1 MKKVYIIGL
10 FSFATLAV
18 NAQKVNNEYKSR
30 IADVSAEYKSKPV
43 SEATEKVV
51 IWSNDFS
58 NAAQWNI
65 SNNTSDLQDWVITN
79 ISSTA
84 TGYNTGTWTEAGIT
98 VSNENGYAL
107 FDSDLVGTNGGTQ
120 DAFITTAQGV
130 NLSSYP
136 NVVLEFA
143 QRIRIWQTTESII
156 EVSNDGGTTWSQF
169 PINVGRPVSVPYEE
183 MVSVN
188 ITDDLITGLPAA
200 GGQANVLIRFRYI
213 GSWDYAWMIDDVKI
227 IEQPADDVKNSYA
240 YIAGVNNEGIEYGRT
255 PLDQVDDSYEVGG
268 NVVNFGVNDQ
278 NNVQIVADFGF
289 FSSNF
294 NLGTVISGDTVLYS
308 NVETP
313 TLAVGTYNGTYT
325 VTSTAETAGVNFAN
339 NTSLRNFAITSNVYS
354 QDGIGIH
361 PAANQ
366 QLSSFGSESFGE
378 PDKTYLATMYHLR
391 AATNLI
397 SGFEIGIT
405 ASTVAGAEVQISI
418 VDTATFLADG
428 LAPVGDLNGNTAL
441 SGFFEVSQG
450 HIDAGIIAVAFPQA
464 ISLPAGAYYAV
475 VLPSNTSGSTPI
487 RVFDD
492 QSVPQPWYAS
502 MVNIPDPTATSYS
515 NGNAFAI
522 RLKMGDQASVSEI
535 EGLSSVAVYPNPAT
549 ASTNVAIELTN
560 EAEVAITVTDLS
572 GKVVYSNALGTVNGT
587 QNVAINTDTIS
598 GGAYLVNVSVNGTV
612 STQKLIVR
620 K

>member
-1 MKKVYIIGL
+1 M
-10 FSFATLAV
+10 
-18 NAQKVNNEYKSR
+18 
-30 IADVSAEYKSKPV
+30 
-43 SEATEKVV
+43 
-51 IWSNDFS
+51 
-58 NAAQWNI
+58 
-65 SNNTSDLQDWVITN
+65 
-79 ISSTA
+79 
-84 TGYNTGTWTEAGIT
+84 
-98 VSNENGYAL
+98 
-107 FDSDLVGTNGGTQ
+107 
-120 DAFITTAQGV
+120 
-130 NLSSYP
+130 
-136 NVVLEFA
+136 
-143 QRIRIWQTTESII
+143 
-156 EVSNDGGTTWSQF
+156 
-169 PINVGRPVSVPYEE
+169 
-183 MVSVN
+183 
-188 ITDDLITGLPAA
+188 
-200 GGQANVLIRFRYI
+200 
-213 GSWDYAWMIDDVKI
+213 
-227 IEQPADDVKNSYA
+227 
-240 YIAGVNNEGIEYGRT
+240 
-255 PLDQVDDSYEVGG
+255 
-268 NVVNFGVNDQ
+268 
-278 NNVQIVADFGF
+278 
-289 FSSNF
+289 
-294 NLGTVISGDTVLYS
+294 
-308 NVETP
+308 
-313 TLAVGTYNGTYT
+313 
-325 VTSTAETAGVNFAN
+325 AETAGVNFAN

-366 QLSSFGSESFGE
+366 QLSSFGSESFSE
-378 PDKTYLATMYHLR
+378 PADTYLASMYHLR

-428 LAPVGDLNGNTAL
+428 LAPVGDLNGNTAE
-441 SGFFEVSQG
+441 SDIFEVVQG
-450 HIDAGIIAVAFPQA
+450 HIDAGIISVAFPQA

-475 VLPSNTSGSTPI
+475 VRPMNTSGSSPI

-522 RLKMGDQASVSEI
+522 RLKMGNQANVSEI

-587 QNVAINTDTIS
+587 QNVTINTDSIS

>member
-10 FSFATLAV
+10 FSLASLAV

-30 IADVSAEYKSKPV
+30 IGDVSAEYKSKPV
-43 SEATEKVV
+43 SEATEKVI

-58 NAAQWNI
+58 NASDWDI
-65 SNNTSDLQDWVITN
+65 SNNTSDLQDWIITN
-79 ISSTA
+79 VSNTTA
-84 TGYNTGTWTEAGIT
+84 GYNTGTWTEAGIT

-107 FDSDLVGTNGGTQ
+107 FDSDAVGTNGGTQ
-120 DAFITTAQGV
+120 DAFITTATAI

-143 QRIRIWQTTESII
+143 QRIRIWQTTESIV

-183 MVSVN
+183 IVSVN
-188 ITDDLITGLPAA
+188 ITNDLISGLPAA

-213 GSWDYAWMIDDVKI
+213 GSWDYLWSVDDVKI
-227 IEQPADDVKNSYA
+227 IDQPADDIKNSYA

-255 PLDQVDDSYEVGG
+255 PLDQVDASYEVGG
-268 NVVNFGVNDQ
+268 DVVNFGVNDQ
-278 NNVQIVADFGF
+278 NNVQVVANFGS

-294 NLGTVISGDTVLYS
+294 SLGTVVSGDTISYS

-313 TLAVGTYNGTYT
+313 TLAVGTYNGVYT
-325 VTSTAETAGVNFAN
+325 VTSTAETAGANFAN
-339 NTSLRNFAITSNVYS
+339 NTSLRNFAITDNLYS

-378 PDKTYLATMYHLR
+378 PADTYLATMYHLR
-391 AATNLI
+391 AATNLV
-397 SGFEIGIT
+397 SGFEIAIT
-405 ASTVAGAEVQISI
+405 SSTVAGAEVQISI
-418 VDTATFLADG
+418 VDTASFLADA
-428 LAPVGDLNGNTAL
+428 LTPFGDLNGNTAE
-441 SGFFEVSQG
+441 SDIFEVAQA
-450 HIDAGIIAVAFPQA
+450 HIDAGIIGVAFPQP

-475 VLPSNTSGSTPI
+475 VRPMNTSGSTPI

-522 RLKMGDQASVSEI
+522 RLKMGDQSSVNEI
-535 EGLSSVAVYPNPAT
+535 EGLSSVAVYPNPA
-549 ASTNVAIELTN
+549 ASSTNVAIEITN
-560 EAEVAITVTDLS
+560 EADVAITVTDLS

-587 QNVAINTDTIS
+587 QNVTINTDAIS
-598 GGAYLVNVSVNGTV
+598 NGAYMVNVSVNGTV

>member
-10 FSFATLAV
+10 FSLATLAV

-30 IADVSAEYKSKPV
+30 IADVNAEYKSKPV
-43 SEATEKVV
+43 SEATEKVI

-58 NAAQWNI
+58 NASQWDI

-79 ISSTA
+79 VSNTTA
-84 TGYNTGTWTEAGIT
+84 GYNTGTWTEAGIT
-98 VSNENGYAL
+98 VSNENGYAM
-107 FDSDLVGTNGGTQ
+107 FDSDAVGSNGGTQ
-120 DAFITTAQGV
+120 DAFITTATPI

-169 PINVGRPVSVPYEE
+169 PINVGRPVSVAYEE

-188 ITDDLITGLPAA
+188 ITNDLISGLPAA

-213 GSWDYAWMIDDVKI
+213 GSWDYLWSVDDVKI
-227 IEQPADDVKNSYA
+227 IDQPADDIKNSYA
-240 YIAGVNNEGIEYGRT
+240 YIAGVNNEGVEYGRT
-255 PLDQVDDSYEVGG
+255 PLDQIDDSYEVGG
-268 NVVNFGVNDQ
+268 DVVNFGVNDQ
-278 NNVQIVADFGF
+278 NNVQVAANFGSF
-289 FSSNF
+289 TSNF
-294 NLGTVISGDTVLYS
+294 SLGTVISGDTVSYS

-325 VTSTAETAGVNFAN
+325 VTSTAETAGANFAN
-339 NTSLRNFAITSNVYS
+339 NTSLRNFAITDNLYS

-366 QLSSFGSESFGE
+366 QLSSFGSESFSE
-378 PDKTYLATMYHLR
+378 PADTYLATMYHLR
-391 AATNLI
+391 AATNLV
-397 SGFEIGIT
+397 SGFEIAIT
-405 ASTVAGAEVQISI
+405 SSTVAGAEVQISI

-428 LAPVGDLNGNTAL
+428 LSPVGDLNGNTAE
-441 SGFFEVSQG
+441 SDIFEVVQD
-450 HIDAGIIAVAFPQA
+450 HIDDGIIAVAFPQP

-475 VLPSNTSGSTPI
+475 VRPMNTSGTSPI

-522 RLKMGDQASVSEI
+522 RLKMGDQSSVNEI

-587 QNVAINTDTIS
+587 QNVTINTDAIS
-598 GGAYLVNVSVNGTV
+598 SGAYMVNVSVNGTV

>member
-10 FSFATLAV
+10 FSLTTLAV

-30 IADVSAEYKSKPV
+30 IGDVSAEYKSKPV
-43 SEATEKVV
+43 SEATEKVI

-58 NAAQWNI
+58 NASDWDI
-65 SNNTSDLQDWVITN
+65 SNNTSDLQDWIITN
-79 ISSTA
+79 VSNTTA
-84 TGYNTGTWTEAGIT
+84 GYNTGTWTEAGIT

-107 FDSDLVGTNGGTQ
+107 FDSDAVGTNGGTQ
-120 DAFITTAQGV
+120 DAFITTATAI

-143 QRIRIWQTTESII
+143 QRIRIWQTTESIV

-183 MVSVN
+183 IVSVN
-188 ITDDLITGLPAA
+188 ITNDLISGLPAA

-213 GSWDYAWMIDDVKI
+213 GSWDYLWSVDDVKI
-227 IEQPADDVKNSYA
+227 IDQPADDIKNSYA

-255 PLDQVDDSYEVGG
+255 PLDQVDASYEVGG
-268 NVVNFGVNDQ
+268 DVVNFGVNDQ
-278 NNVQIVADFGF
+278 NNVQVVANFGS

-294 NLGTVISGDTVLYS
+294 SLGTVVSGDTISYS

-313 TLAVGTYNGTYT
+313 TLAVGTYNGVYT
-325 VTSTAETAGVNFAN
+325 VTSTAETAGANFAN
-339 NTSLRNFAITSNVYS
+339 NTSLRNFAITDNLYS

-378 PDKTYLATMYHLR
+378 PADTYLATMYHLR
-391 AATNLI
+391 AATNLV
-397 SGFEIGIT
+397 SGFEIAIT
-405 ASTVAGAEVQISI
+405 SSTVAGAEVQISI
-418 VDTATFLADG
+418 VDTASFLADA
-428 LAPVGDLNGNTAL
+428 LTPFGDLNGNTAE
-441 SGFFEVSQG
+441 SDIFEVAQA
-450 HIDAGIIAVAFPQA
+450 HIDAGIIGVAFPQP

-475 VLPSNTSGSTPI
+475 VRPMNTSGSTPI

-522 RLKMGDQASVSEI
+522 RLKMGDQSSVNEI
-535 EGLSSVAVYPNPAT
+535 EGLSSVAVYPNPA
-549 ASTNVAIELTN
+549 ASSTNVAIELTN
-560 EAEVAITVTDLS
+560 EADVAITVTDLS

-587 QNVAINTDTIS
+587 QNVTINTDAIS
-598 GGAYLVNVSVNGTV
+598 NGAYMVNVSVNGTV

>member
-58 NAAQWNI
+58 NASQWSI

-240 YIAGVNNEGIEYGRT
+240 YIAGINNEGIEYGRT

-278 NNVQIVADFGF
+278 NNVQIVADFGS

-366 QLSSFGSESFGE
+366 QLSSFGSESFSE
-378 PDKTYLATMYHLR
+378 PADTYLASMYHLR

-428 LAPVGDLNGNTAL
+428 LAPVGDLNGNTAE
-441 SGFFEVSQG
+441 SDIFEVVQG
-450 HIDAGIIAVAFPQA
+450 HIDAGIISVAFPQA

-475 VLPSNTSGSTPI
+475 VRPMNTSGSSPI

-522 RLKMGDQASVSEI
+522 RLKMGNQANVSEI

-587 QNVAINTDTIS
+587 QNVTINTDSIS

>member
-10 FSFATLAV
+10 FSLASIAV

-30 IADVSAEYKSKPV
+30 IADVNAEYKSKPV
-43 SEATEKVV
+43 SEATEKVI

-58 NAAQWNI
+58 NASQWNI

-79 ISSTA
+79 VSNTTA
-84 TGYNTGTWTEAGIT
+84 GYNTGTWTEAAIT
-98 VSNENGYAL
+98 VSNENGYAM
-107 FDSDLVGTNGGTQ
+107 FDSDAVGTNGGTQ
-120 DAFITTAQGV
+120 DAFITTATAI

-143 QRIRIWQTTESII
+143 QRLRIWQTTQTIVEI
-156 EVSNDGGTTWSQF
+156 SNDGGTTWSQF

-183 MVSVN
+183 IVSVN
-188 ITDDLITGLPAA
+188 ITNDLISGLPAA
-200 GGQANVLIRFRYI
+200 GGQANVLVRFRYM
-213 GSWDYAWMIDDVKI
+213 GSWDYAWMVDDVKI
-227 IEQPADDVKNSYA
+227 IDQPADDIKNSYA

-268 NVVNFGVNDQ
+268 DVVNFGVNDQ
-278 NNVQIVADFGF
+278 NNVQVAADFGSF
-289 FSSNF
+289 TSNF
-294 NLGTVISGDTVLYS
+294 SLGTVISGDTVSYS

-313 TLAVGTYNGTYT
+313 ALAVGTYNGTYT
-325 VTSTAETAGVNFAN
+325 VTSTAETAGANFAN
-339 NTSLRNFAITSNVYS
+339 NTSLRNFAITDNLYS

-378 PDKTYLATMYHLR
+378 PADTYLATMYHLR
-391 AATNLI
+391 AATNLV
-397 SGFEIGIT
+397 SGFEIAIT
-405 ASTVAGAEVQISI
+405 SSTVAGAEVQISI

-428 LAPVGDLNGNTAL
+428 LAPVGDLNGNTAE
-441 SGFFEVSQG
+441 SDIFEVVQG
-450 HIDAGIIAVAFPQA
+450 HIDAGIIAVAFPQP

-475 VLPSNTSGSTPI
+475 VRPMNTSGSSPI

-522 RLKMGDQASVSEI
+522 RLKMGDQSSVNEI

-560 EAEVAITVTDLS
+560 ESEVAITVTDLS

-587 QNVAINTDTIS
+587 QNVTINTDAIS
-598 GGAYLVNVSVNGTV
+598 SGAYMVNVSVNGTV

>member
-10 FSFATLAV
+10 FSLASLAV

-30 IADVSAEYKSKPV
+30 IGDVSAEYKSKPV
-43 SEATEKVV
+43 SEATEKVI

-58 NAAQWNI
+58 NASDWDI
-65 SNNTSDLQDWVITN
+65 SNNTSDLQDWIITN
-79 ISSTA
+79 VSNTTA
-84 TGYNTGTWTEAGIT
+84 GYNTGTWTEAGIT

-107 FDSDLVGTNGGTQ
+107 FDSDAVGTNGGTQ
-120 DAFITTAQGV
+120 DAFITTATAI

-143 QRIRIWQTTESII
+143 QRIRIWQTTESIV

-183 MVSVN
+183 IVSVN
-188 ITDDLITGLPAA
+188 ITNDLISGLPAA

-213 GSWDYAWMIDDVKI
+213 GSWDYLWSVDDVKI
-227 IEQPADDVKNSYA
+227 IDQPADDIKNSYA

-255 PLDQVDDSYEVGG
+255 PLDQVDASYEVGG
-268 NVVNFGVNDQ
+268 DVVNFGVNDQ
-278 NNVQIVADFGF
+278 NNVQVVANFGS

-294 NLGTVISGDTVLYS
+294 SLGTVVSGDTISYS

-313 TLAVGTYNGTYT
+313 TLAVGTYNGVYT
-325 VTSTAETAGVNFAN
+325 VTSTAETAGANFAN
-339 NTSLRNFAITSNVYS
+339 NTSLRNFAITDNLYS

-378 PDKTYLATMYHLR
+378 PADTYLATMYHLR
-391 AATNLI
+391 AATNLV
-397 SGFEIGIT
+397 SGFEIAIT
-405 ASTVAGAEVQISI
+405 SSTVAGAEVQISI
-418 VDTATFLADG
+418 VDTASFLADA
-428 LAPVGDLNGNTAL
+428 LTPFGDLNGNTAE
-441 SGFFEVSQG
+441 SDIFEVAQA
-450 HIDAGIIAVAFPQA
+450 HIDAGIIGVAFPQP

-475 VLPSNTSGSTPI
+475 VRPMNTSGSTPI

-522 RLKMGDQASVSEI
+522 RLKMGDQSSVNEI
-535 EGLSSVAVYPNPAT
+535 EGLSSVAVYPNPA
-549 ASTNVAIELTN
+549 ASSTNVAIELTN
-560 EAEVAITVTDLS
+560 EADVAITVTDLS

-587 QNVAINTDTIS
+587 QNVTINTDAIS
-598 GGAYLVNVSVNGTV
+598 NGAYMVNVSVNGTV

>member
-58 NAAQWNI
+58 NASQWSI

-240 YIAGVNNEGIEYGRT
+240 YIAGINNEGLEYGRT

-278 NNVQIVADFGF
+278 NNVQIVADFGS

-366 QLSSFGSESFGE
+366 QLSSFGSESFSE
-378 PDKTYLATMYHLR
+378 PADTYLASMYHLR

-428 LAPVGDLNGNTAL
+428 LAPVGDLNGNTAE
-441 SGFFEVSQG
+441 SDIFEVVQG
-450 HIDAGIIAVAFPQA
+450 HIDAGIISVAFPQA

-475 VLPSNTSGSTPI
+475 VRPMNTSGSSPI

-522 RLKMGDQASVSEI
+522 RLKMGNQANVSEI

-587 QNVAINTDTIS
+587 QNVTINTDSIS

>member
-10 FSFATLAV
+10 FSLATLAV

-30 IADVSAEYKSKPV
+30 IADSKTEYKSKPV
-43 SEATEKVV
+43 SEATEKVI

-58 NAAQWNI
+58 NASQWDI

-79 ISSTA
+79 VSNTTA
-84 TGYNTGTWTEAGIT
+84 GYNTGTWTETAIT
-98 VSNENGYAL
+98 VSNENGYAM
-107 FDSDLVGTNGGTQ
+107 FDSDAVGSNGGTQ
-120 DAFITTAQGV
+120 DAFITTATGV

-143 QRIRIWQTTESII
+143 QRLRIWQTTETII
-156 EVSNDGGTTWSQF
+156 EVSNDGGSTWSQF
-169 PINVGRPVSVPYEE
+169 PINVGRPVSVAYEE

-188 ITDDLITGLPAA
+188 ITNDLISGLPAA

-227 IEQPADDVKNSYA
+227 IDQPANDIKNSYA

-268 NVVNFGVNDQ
+268 DVVNFGVNDQ
-278 NNVQIVADFGF
+278 DNVQIAANFGS

-294 NLGTVISGDTVLYS
+294 NLGTVVSGDTVSYS

-313 TLAVGTYNGTYT
+313 SLALGTYNGTYT
-325 VTSTAETAGVNFAN
+325 VTSTQETAGANFAN
-339 NTSLRNFAITSNVYS
+339 NTSLRNFAITSNLYS

-366 QLSSFGSESFGE
+366 QLSSFGSESFSE
-378 PDKTYLATMYHLR
+378 PADTYLATMYHLR
-391 AATNLI
+391 AATNLV

-405 ASTVAGAEVQISI
+405 SSTVAGAEVQISI
-418 VDTATFLADG
+418 VDTATFFADG
-428 LAPVGDLNGNTAL
+428 LAPFGDLNGNTAE
-441 SGFFEVSQG
+441 SDFFTVAQA
-450 HIDAGIIAVAFPQA
+450 HIDAGIMGVAFPQP

-475 VLPSNTSGSTPI
+475 VRPMNTSGTTPI

-492 QSVPQPWYAS
+492 QSVAQPWYAS

-522 RLKMGDQASVSEI
+522 RLKMGDQSSVNEI

-560 EAEVAITVTDLS
+560 ESEVAITVTDLS

-587 QNVAINTDTIS
+587 QNVTINTDAIS
-598 GGAYLVNVSVNGTV
+598 NGAYLVNVSVNGTV
-612 STQKLIVR
+612 STKKLIVR

>member
-10 FSFATLAV
+10 FSLASIAV

-30 IADVSAEYKSKPV
+30 IADVNAEYKSKPV
-43 SEATEKVV
+43 SEATEKVI

-58 NAAQWNI
+58 NASQWNI

-79 ISSTA
+79 VSNTTA
-84 TGYNTGTWTEAGIT
+84 GYNTGTWTEAAIT
-98 VSNENGYAL
+98 VSNENGYAM
-107 FDSDLVGTNGGTQ
+107 FDSDAVGTNGGTQ
-120 DAFITTAQGV
+120 DAFITTATAI

-143 QRIRIWQTTESII
+143 QRLRIWQTTQTIVEI
-156 EVSNDGGTTWSQF
+156 SNDGGTTWSQF

-183 MVSVN
+183 IVSVN
-188 ITDDLITGLPAA
+188 ITNDLISGLPAA
-200 GGQANVLIRFRYI
+200 GGQANVLVRFRYM
-213 GSWDYAWMIDDVKI
+213 GSWDYAWMVDDVKI
-227 IEQPADDVKNSYA
+227 IDQPADDIKNSYA

-268 NVVNFGVNDQ
+268 DVVNFGVNDQ
-278 NNVQIVADFGF
+278 NNVQVAADFGSF
-289 FSSNF
+289 TSNF
-294 NLGTVISGDTVLYS
+294 SLGTVISGDTVSYS

-313 TLAVGTYNGTYT
+313 ALAVGTYNGTYT
-325 VTSTAETAGVNFAN
+325 VTSTAETAGANFAN
-339 NTSLRNFAITSNVYS
+339 NTSLRNFAITDNLYS

-366 QLSSFGSESFGE
+366 QLSSFGSESFSE
-378 PDKTYLATMYHLR
+378 PADTYLATMYHLR
-391 AATNLI
+391 AATNLV
-397 SGFEIGIT
+397 SGFEIAIT
-405 ASTVAGAEVQISI
+405 SSTVAGAEVQISI

-428 LAPVGDLNGNTAL
+428 LAPVGDLNGNTAE
-441 SGFFEVSQG
+441 SDIFEVVQG
-450 HIDAGIIAVAFPQA
+450 HIDAGIIAVAFPQP

-475 VLPSNTSGSTPI
+475 VRPMNTSGSSPI

-522 RLKMGDQASVSEI
+522 RLKMGDQSSVNEI

-560 EAEVAITVTDLS
+560 ESEVAITVTDLS

-587 QNVAINTDTIS
+587 QNVTINTDAIS
-598 GGAYLVNVSVNGTV
+598 SGAYMVNVSVNGTV

>member
-58 NAAQWNI
+58 NAAQWSI

-240 YIAGVNNEGIEYGRT
+240 YIAGINNEGIEYGRT

-278 NNVQIVADFGF
+278 NNVQIVADFGS

-366 QLSSFGSESFGE
+366 QLSSFGSESFE
-378 PDKTYLATMYHLR
+378 APADTYLASMYHLR

-428 LAPVGDLNGNTAL
+428 LAPVGDLNGNTAE
-441 SGFFEVSQG
+441 SDIFEVVQG
-450 HIDAGIIAVAFPQA
+450 HIDAGIISVAFPQA

-475 VLPSNTSGSTPI
+475 VRPMNTSGSSPI

-522 RLKMGDQASVSEI
+522 RLKMGNQANVSEI

-587 QNVAINTDTIS
+587 QNVTINTDSIS

>member
-10 FSFATLAV
+10 FSLASLAV

-43 SEATEKVV
+43 SEATEKVI

-65 SNNTSDLQDWVITN
+65 SNNTADLQDWIITN
-79 ISSTA
+79 ASNTTA
-84 TGYNTGTWTEAGIT
+84 GYNTGTWTETAIT

-107 FDSDLVGTNGGTQ
+107 FDSDAVGSNGGTQ
-120 DAFITTAQGV
+120 DAFITTATPID
-130 NLSSYP
+130 LSAYSH
-136 NVVLEFA
+136 VVLEFA
-143 QRIRIWQTTESII
+143 QRLRIWQTTETII
-156 EVSNDGGTTWSQF
+156 EISNDGGTTWSQF

-183 MVSVN
+183 IVSVN
-188 ITDDLITGLPAA
+188 ITNDLISGLPAA
-200 GGQANVLIRFRYI
+200 GGQSSVLVRFRYI
-213 GSWDYAWMIDDVKI
+213 GSWDYAWMVDDVRI
-227 IEQPADDVKNSYA
+227 IDQPADDVKNSYA

-278 NNVQIVADFGF
+278 TNVQVVADFGS

-294 NLGTVISGDTVLYS
+294 SLGTVISGDTIAYS

-313 TLAVGTYNGTYT
+313 TLAVGTYNGVYT
-325 VTSTAETAGVNFAN
+325 VTSTAETAGTNFAN
-339 NTSLRNFAITSNVYS
+339 NTSLRNFAITDNVYS

-366 QLSSFGSESFGE
+366 QLSSFGSESFSE
-378 PDKTYLATMYHLR
+378 PADTYLATMYHLR
-391 AATNLI
+391 AATNLV
-397 SGFEIGIT
+397 SGFEIAIT
-405 ASTVAGAEVQISI
+405 SSTVAGAEVQISI
-418 VDTATFLADG
+418 VDTASFLADA
-428 LAPVGDLNGNTAL
+428 LTPFGDLNGNTAE
-441 SGFFEVSQG
+441 SDIFEVAQG
-450 HIDAGIIAVAFPQA
+450 HIDAGIIAVAFPQP

-475 VLPSNTSGSTPI
+475 VRPMNTSGSTPI

-522 RLKMGDQASVSEI
+522 RLKMGDQASVNEI
-535 EGLSSVAVYPNPAT
+535 EGLSSVAVYPNPA
-549 ASTNVAIELTN
+549 ASSTNVAIELTN
-560 EAEVAITVTDLS
+560 EADVAITVTDLS

-587 QNVAINTDTIS
+587 QNVTINTDAIS
-598 GGAYLVNVSVNGTV
+598 SGAYMVNVSVNGTV

>member
-10 FSFATLAV
+10 FSLATLAV

-30 IADVSAEYKSKPV
+30 IADVNAEYKSKPV
-43 SEATEKVV
+43 SEATEKVI

-58 NAAQWNI
+58 NAAQWDI

-79 ISSTA
+79 VSNTTA
-84 TGYNTGTWTEAGIT
+84 GYNTGTWTEAGIT
-98 VSNENGYAL
+98 VSNENGYAM
-107 FDSDLVGTNGGTQ
+107 FDSDAVGSNGGTQ
-120 DAFITTAQGV
+120 DAFITTATPI

-169 PINVGRPVSVPYEE
+169 PVNIGRPVSVPYEE
-183 MVSVN
+183 IVSVN
-188 ITDDLITGLPAA
+188 ITNDLISGLPAA

-213 GSWDYAWMIDDVKI
+213 GSWDYLWSVDDVKI
-227 IEQPADDVKNSYA
+227 IDQPADDIKNSYA

-268 NVVNFGVNDQ
+268 DVVNFGVNDQ
-278 NNVQIVADFGF
+278 NNVQVAANFGSF
-289 FSSNF
+289 TSNF
-294 NLGTVISGDTVLYS
+294 SLGTVISGDTVSYS

-339 NTSLRNFAITSNVYS
+339 NTSLRNFAITDNLYS

-366 QLSSFGSESFGE
+366 QLSSFGSESFSE
-378 PDKTYLATMYHLR
+378 PADTYLATMYHLR
-391 AATNLI
+391 AATNLV
-397 SGFEIGIT
+397 SGFEIAIT
-405 ASTVAGAEVQISI
+405 SSTVAGAEVQISI

-428 LAPVGDLNGNTAL
+428 LAPVGDLNGNTAE
-441 SGFFEVSQG
+441 SDIFEVVQG
-450 HIDAGIIAVAFPQA
+450 HIDAGIIAVAFPQP

-475 VLPSNTSGSTPI
+475 VRPMNTSGTSPI

-522 RLKMGDQASVSEI
+522 RLKMGDQSSVNEI

-560 EAEVAITVTDLS
+560 ESEVAITVTDLS

-587 QNVAINTDTIS
+587 QNVTINTDAIS
-598 GGAYLVNVSVNGTV
+598 SGAYMVNVSVNGTV

>member
-1 MKKVYIIGL
+1 M
-10 FSFATLAV
+10 
-18 NAQKVNNEYKSR
+18 
-30 IADVSAEYKSKPV
+30 
-43 SEATEKVV
+43 
-51 IWSNDFS
+51 
-58 NAAQWNI
+58 
-65 SNNTSDLQDWVITN
+65 
-79 ISSTA
+79 
-84 TGYNTGTWTEAGIT
+84 
-98 VSNENGYAL
+98 
-107 FDSDLVGTNGGTQ
+107 
-120 DAFITTAQGV
+120 
-130 NLSSYP
+130 
-136 NVVLEFA
+136 LEFA

-183 MVSVN
+183 IVSVN
-188 ITDDLITGLPAA
+188 ITNDLISGLPAA

-213 GSWDYAWMIDDVKI
+213 GSWDYLWSVDDVKI
-227 IEQPADDVKNSYA
+227 IDQPADDIKNSYA

-255 PLDQVDDSYEVGG
+255 PLDQVDASYEVGG
-268 NVVNFGVNDQ
+268 DVVNFGVNDQ
-278 NNVQIVADFGF
+278 NNVQVVANFGS

-294 NLGTVISGDTVLYS
+294 SLGTVVSGDTISYS

-313 TLAVGTYNGTYT
+313 TLAVGTYNGVYT
-325 VTSTAETAGVNFAN
+325 VTSTAETAGANFAN
-339 NTSLRNFAITSNVYS
+339 NTSLRNFAITDNLYS

-378 PDKTYLATMYHLR
+378 PADTYLATMYHLR
-391 AATNLI
+391 AATNLV
-397 SGFEIGIT
+397 SGFEIAIT
-405 ASTVAGAEVQISI
+405 SSTVAGAEVQISI
-418 VDTATFLADG
+418 VDTASFLADA
-428 LAPVGDLNGNTAL
+428 LTPFGDLNGNTAE
-441 SGFFEVSQG
+441 SDIFEVAQA
-450 HIDAGIIAVAFPQA
+450 HIDAGIIGVAFPQP

-475 VLPSNTSGSTPI
+475 VRPMNTSGSTPI

-522 RLKMGDQASVSEI
+522 RLKMGDQSSVNEI
-535 EGLSSVAVYPNPAT
+535 EGLSSVAVYPNPA
-549 ASTNVAIELTN
+549 ASSTNVAIELTN
-560 EAEVAITVTDLS
+560 EADVAITVTDLS

-587 QNVAINTDTIS
+587 QNVTINTDAIS
-598 GGAYLVNVSVNGTV
+598 NGAYMVNVSVNGTV

>member
-240 YIAGVNNEGIEYGRT
+240 YIAGINNEGLEYGRT

-278 NNVQIVADFGF
+278 NNVQIVADFGS

-366 QLSSFGSESFGE
+366 QLSSFGSESFSE
-378 PDKTYLATMYHLR
+378 PADTYLASMYHLR

-428 LAPVGDLNGNTAL
+428 LAPVGDLNGNTAE
-441 SGFFEVSQG
+441 SDIFEVVQG
-450 HIDAGIIAVAFPQA
+450 HIDAGIISVAFPQA

-475 VLPSNTSGSTPI
+475 VRPMNTSGSSPI

-522 RLKMGDQASVSEI
+522 RLKMGNQANVSEI

-572 GKVVYSNALGTVNGT
+572 GKVVYSNTLGTVNGT
-587 QNVAINTDTIS
+587 QNVTINTDSIS

>member
-10 FSFATLAV
+10 FSLATLAV

-30 IADVSAEYKSKPV
+30 IADVNAEYKSKPV
-43 SEATEKVV
+43 SEATEKVI

-58 NAAQWNI
+58 NAAQWDI

-79 ISSTA
+79 VSNTTA
-84 TGYNTGTWTEAGIT
+84 GYNTGTWTEAGIT
-98 VSNENGYAL
+98 VSNENGYAM
-107 FDSDLVGTNGGTQ
+107 FDSDAVGSNGGTQ
-120 DAFITTAQGV
+120 DAFITTATAI

-169 PINVGRPVSVPYEE
+169 PVNVGRPVSVPYEE
-183 MVSVN
+183 IVSVN
-188 ITDDLITGLPAA
+188 ITNDLISGLPAA

-213 GSWDYAWMIDDVKI
+213 GSWDYAWMVDDVKI
-227 IEQPADDVKNSYA
+227 IDQPADDIKNSYA
-240 YIAGVNNEGIEYGRT
+240 YISGVNNEGVEYGRT
-255 PLDQVDDSYEVGG
+255 PLDQVDNSYEVGG

-278 NNVQIVADFGF
+278 NNVQVAANFGSF
-289 FSSNF
+289 TSNF
-294 NLGTVISGDTVLYS
+294 SLGTVISGDTVAYS

-325 VTSTAETAGVNFAN
+325 VTSTAETAGTNFAN
-339 NTSLRNFAITSNVYS
+339 NTSLRNFAITDNLYS

-366 QLSSFGSESFGE
+366 QLSSFGSESFSE
-378 PDKTYLATMYHLR
+378 PADTYLATMYHLR
-391 AATNLI
+391 AATNLV
-397 SGFEIGIT
+397 SGFEIAIT
-405 ASTVAGAEVQISI
+405 SSTVAGAEVQISI
-418 VDTATFLADG
+418 VDTATFLANG
-428 LAPVGDLNGNTAL
+428 LAPVGDLNGNTAE
-441 SGFFEVSQG
+441 SDIFEVVQG
-450 HIDAGIIAVAFPQA
+450 HIDAGIIAVAFPQP

-475 VLPSNTSGSTPI
+475 VRPMNTSGASPI

-522 RLKMGDQASVSEI
+522 RLKMGDQSSVNEI
-535 EGLSSVAVYPNPAT
+535 DGLSSVAVYPNPAT

-560 EAEVAITVTDLS
+560 ESEVAITVTDLS

-587 QNVAINTDTIS
+587 QNVTINTDAIS
-598 GGAYLVNVSVNGTV
+598 NGAYLVNVSVNGTV